1 MCIIRNCIITT
12 TTYSCHY
19 EWRYRQFDCAKTV
32 SQTSVASFDSNL
44 TLIIICLCYNSPRQS
59 NFLRRVGS
67 QIRIIKLQSFLF
79 FGTVVKVEATIR
91 DLLDAANWEANP
103 IRFLIL
109 DFSLASGVDF
119 SAAEAFLRIQ
129 RLLEVRE
136 VVLVLCGCDPETPV
150 GKSLRNIELFRDSP
164 EERVRVFSN
173 LNDALEVSSKLCLSF
188 YKLLTSG
195 SSFTLSALRE

>member
-1 MCIIRNCIITT
+1 MSLPPVRPCEDSKLDHVIILRP
-12 TTYSCHY
+12 
-19 EWRYRQFDCAKTV
+19 D
-32 SQTSVASFDSNL
+32 SQL
-44 TLIIICLCYNSPRQS
+44 KRICLYCNSPRQS

-173 LNDALEVSSKLCLSF
+173 LNDALEVRPYTMFVIYKSLMHRVIVSASSI
-188 YKLLTSG
+188 
-195 SSFTLSALRE
+195 ARIVN

>member
-1 MCIIRNCIITT
+1 ML
-12 TTYSCHY
+12 
-19 EWRYRQFDCAKTV
+19 CA
-32 SQTSVASFDSNL
+32 SLF
-44 TLIIICLCYNSPRQS
+44 SPRQS

-91 DLLDAANWEANP
+91 ELLDAASWEANP

-164 EERVRVFSN
+164 EEQVRVFSN
-173 LNDALEVSSKLCLSF
+173 LNDALEVSGAIDVPWCASRLLPFRWLQHCENSQLRSLYSKTLESNITHQQQDMTRLGIGEYSLRLALC
-188 YKLLTSG
+188 
-195 SSFTLSALRE
+195 E

>member
-1 MCIIRNCIITT
+1 MCIIRNCIISTT
-12 TTYSCHY
+12 AHPGHH
-19 EWRYRQFDCAKTV
+19 ERRYRQLNRAKTV
-32 SQTSVASFDSNL
+32 GSTVPAADDAFTNL
-44 TLIIICLCYNSPRQS
+44 LAVSPRQS
-59 NFLRRVGS
+59 NFLRKVGS
-67 QIRIIKLQSFLF
+67 QTRIIKLQSFLF

-91 DLLDAANWEANP
+91 ELLDAASWEVNP

-136 VVLVLCGCDPETPV
+136 VVLVLCGCDPDTPV

-173 LNDALEVSSKLCLSF
+173 LNDALEVRPFDESLEA
-188 YKLLTSG
+188 LLT
-195 SSFTLSALRE
+195 